1 MRALAGGWGASPR
14 GLDAVTWAS
23 AGGCAARHRR
33 VAGVA
38 RILAHRDRGRTVGG
52 TRAPLQGAAARP
64 RRSRRD
70 PGRAAGGAACT
81 LTGAAARA
89 GIHVVPPGTTKTKS
103 LGVPLSYQANAFV

>member
-38 RILAHRDRGRTVGG
+38 RILAVPPGWRR
-52 TRAPLQGAAARP
+52 AAARP

-70 PGRAAGGAACT
+70 PGRAAGGGACT
-81 LTGAAARA
+81 LTGGRRSRQ
-89 GIHVVPPGTTKTKS
+89 VPQKRS
-103 LGVPLSYQANAFV
+103 HSVLLPLSYQANAFM